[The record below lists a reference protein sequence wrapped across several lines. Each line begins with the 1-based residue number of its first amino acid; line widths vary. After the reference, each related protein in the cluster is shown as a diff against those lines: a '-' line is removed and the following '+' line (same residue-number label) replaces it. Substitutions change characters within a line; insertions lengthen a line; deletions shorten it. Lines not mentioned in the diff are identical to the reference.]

1 MTSEIKSYIEQIRA
15 KAQLLHQDMVLE
27 RERSASML
35 TEISRLKEEI
45 AQQAL
50 QISVLK
56 DDLQMANHQLIEKRE
71 QVQVSSF
78 SRKDSEIDVLVKE
91 IDFCIQQLK
100 IANE

>member
-15 KAQLLHQDMVLE
+15 KTQLLHQDMVLE

-45 AQQAL
+45 AQQTL

-56 DDLQMANHQLIEKRE
+56 DDLQTANHQLIEKRE